1 MMFWT
6 QEGPN
11 LRAYLRC
18 LFRPEGRRRLS
29 RFLLWE
35 APLPRRAFSSGG
47 MSSLFEVSHPR
58 PPPSVSSATCGASPP
73 PSCRANSR
81 KLPDS
86 RSGDRRFESSIKS
99 SEDHLPRSSDL
110 PNFRPAARKFGQLVK
125 GLSRET
131 KKVPALLGN
140 NKLLKFGNLRN
151 GRAAHPLA

>member
-1 MMFWT
+1 MIFWA

-11 LRAYLRC
+11 LRSYLRF
-18 LFRPEGRRRLS
+18 LFRPEGRQRLS
-29 RFLLWE
+29 RFLRWE
-35 APLPRRAFSSGG
+35 ASLPRRVSSSGC
-47 MSSLFEVSHPR
+47 MSSLFEVSPLR
-58 PPPSVSSATCGASPP
+58 PPVGFFGDVGASPP
-73 PSCRANSR
+73 PTCRANSR

-99 SEDHLPRSSDL
+99 SEDQLPRSSDL

-140 NKLLKFGNLRN
+140 NKLLKFGNLQS